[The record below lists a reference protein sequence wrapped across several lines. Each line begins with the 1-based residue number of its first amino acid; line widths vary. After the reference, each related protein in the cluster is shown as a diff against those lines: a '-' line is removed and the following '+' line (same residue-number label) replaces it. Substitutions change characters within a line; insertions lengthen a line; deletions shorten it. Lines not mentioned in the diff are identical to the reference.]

1 MLFFIAFSPTLCYNI
16 IVRRD
21 SMNNLFEV
29 KTQKEKRITF
39 RVTSDEF
46 KVLKEKAEDKNLTV
60 SDLIRT
66 ILAENI
72 NKVVE

>member
-1 MLFFIAFSPTLCYNI
+1 
-16 IVRRD
+16 
-21 SMNNLFEV
+21 MNNLFEV

-60 SDLIRT
+60 LILLPP
-66 ILAENI
+66 ILNYVLYSI
-72 NKVVE
+72 MPIFCQ

>member
-1 MLFFIAFSPTLCYNI
+1 
-16 IVRRD
+16 
-21 SMNNLFEV
+21 MNNLFEV

-66 ILAENI
+66 VLADNL
-72 NKVVE
+72 K

>member
-1 MLFFIAFSPTLCYNI
+1 
-16 IVRRD
+16 
-21 SMNNLFEV
+21 MNNLFEV
-29 KTQKEKRITF
+29 KIQKEKRITF

-66 ILAENI
+66 VLADNL
-72 NKVVE
+72 K

>member
-1 MLFFIAFSPTLCYNI
+1 
-16 IVRRD
+16 
-21 SMNNLFEV
+21 MNNLFEV

-46 KVLKEKAEDKNLTV
+46 KVLKEKAKDKNLTV

-66 ILAENI
+66 VLADNL
-72 NKVVE
+72 K

>member
-1 MLFFIAFSPTLCYNI
+1 
-16 IVRRD
+16 
-21 SMNNLFEV
+21 MNNLFEV

-46 KVLKEKAEDKNLTV
+46 KILKEKAKDKNLTV

-66 ILAENI
+66 VLADNL
-72 NKVVE
+72 K

>member
-1 MLFFIAFSPTLCYNI
+1 
-16 IVRRD
+16 
-21 SMNNLFEV
+21 MNNLFEV
-29 KTQKEKRITF
+29 KNQKEKRITF

-66 ILAENI
+66 ILADNL
-72 NKVVE
+72 K

>member
-1 MLFFIAFSPTLCYNI
+1 
-16 IVRRD
+16 
-21 SMNNLFEV
+21 MNNLFEV

-46 KVLKEKAEDKNLTV
+46 KVLKEKAKNKNLTV

-66 ILAENI
+66 VLADNL
-72 NKVVE
+72 K

>member
-1 MLFFIAFSPTLCYNI
+1 
-16 IVRRD
+16 
-21 SMNNLFEV
+21 MNNLFEV

-46 KVLKEKAEDKNLTV
+46 KVLKEKAKNKNLTV

-66 ILAENI
+66 ILADNL
-72 NKVVE
+72 K

>member
-1 MLFFIAFSPTLCYNI
+1 
-16 IVRRD
+16 
-21 SMNNLFEV
+21 MNNLF
-29 KTQKEKRITF
+29 KIKNQKEKRITF

-66 ILAENI
+66 VLADNL
-72 NKVVE
+72 K

>member
-1 MLFFIAFSPTLCYNI
+1 
-16 IVRRD
+16 
-21 SMNNLFEV
+21 MNNLFEV

-46 KVLKEKAEDKNLTV
+46 KILKEKAKDKNLTV

-66 ILAENI
+66 ILADNF
-72 NKVVE
+72 K

>member
-1 MLFFIAFSPTLCYNI
+1 
-16 IVRRD
+16 
-21 SMNNLFEV
+21 MNNLFEV

-46 KVLKEKAEDKNLTV
+46 KVLKEKAKNKNLTV

-66 ILAENI
+66 ILADNF
-72 NKVVE
+72 K

>member
-1 MLFFIAFSPTLCYNI
+1 
-16 IVRRD
+16 
-21 SMNNLFEV
+21 MNNLFE
-29 KTQKEKRITF
+29 KKKKKEKRITF

-66 ILAENI
+66 VLADNL
-72 NKVVE
+72 K